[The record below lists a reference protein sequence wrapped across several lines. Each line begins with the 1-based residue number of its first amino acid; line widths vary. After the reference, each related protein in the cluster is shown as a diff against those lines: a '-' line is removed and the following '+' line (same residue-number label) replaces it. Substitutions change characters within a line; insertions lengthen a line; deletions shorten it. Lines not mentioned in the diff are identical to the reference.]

1 MTSWEKLTAEL
12 VEALEKSGVRELA
25 LYLENPRRFIAW
37 SFVGGIF
44 RGLGSAIGFSVLG
57 AIALLIL
64 GRIFG
69 MDFTK

>member
-1 MTSWEKLTAEL
+1 MNWEKLTEEL
-12 VEALEKSGVRELA
+12 VEALQKSGVRDLA
-25 LYLENPRRFIAW
+25 LYLQSPRRLILW
-37 SFVGGIF
+37 SFVSGVF

-57 AIALLIL
+57 AIALLLL